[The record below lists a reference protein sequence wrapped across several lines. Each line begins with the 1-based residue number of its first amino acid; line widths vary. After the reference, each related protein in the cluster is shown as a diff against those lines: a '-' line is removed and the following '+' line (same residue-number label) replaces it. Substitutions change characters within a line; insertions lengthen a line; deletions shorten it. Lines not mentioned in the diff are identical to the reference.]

1 MQYIGTKKSCHM
13 DEKVRCGWC
22 LKDDLYK
29 KYHDEV
35 WGEPVFDEKT
45 LFAFLNLEGAQAGLS
60 WYTILKKEVGY
71 RKAFLNWDIKKIAK
85 MGEKDILRLKGN
97 PEIVRNTLKIK
108 AVITNAQAYLKLKKT
123 TTLSDYLWAYVD
135 GKPIVNNWKSLDQI
149 PAETP
154 LSKEISKDLKKKG
167 FKFVGPTIVY
177 AYMQAVG
184 MVNDHL
190 ITCWKRQA

>member
-60 WYTILKKEVGY
+60 WYTILKKEEGY

>member
-60 WYTILKKEVGY
+60 WYTILKKEEGY
-71 RKAFLNWDIKKIAK
+71 RKAFLNWDIKKISK

-135 GKPIVNNWKSLDQI
+135 GQPIVNNWKSLDQI

>member
-60 WYTILKKEVGY
+60 WYTILKKEEGY

-135 GKPIVNNWKSLDQI
+135 GQPIVNNWKSLDQI

>member
-154 LSKEISKDLKKKG
+154 LSKEISLDLKKKG